1 MRITSTTEEQAYYAS
16 EQAELTRDVDANTLP
31 TQRKRTVHIPA
42 PMYDKPFVD
51 PFI

>member
-1 MRITSTTEEQAYYAS
+1 MCINHDSEEAAYYAS
-16 EQAELTRDVDANTLP
+16 EQAGLTRDTDADTLP

-42 PMYDKPFVD
+42 PMMDKPFVD